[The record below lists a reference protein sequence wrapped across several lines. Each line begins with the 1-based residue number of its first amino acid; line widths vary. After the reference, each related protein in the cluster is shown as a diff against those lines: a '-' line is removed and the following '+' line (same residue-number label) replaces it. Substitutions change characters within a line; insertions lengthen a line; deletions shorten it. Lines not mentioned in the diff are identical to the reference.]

1 MVSGTA
7 VGWLVWK
14 QIGWMGWG
22 PIGRQVGCLGCIAGR
37 QMGEKWFVFA
47 VEVIGTQSLVGRV

>member
-22 PIGRQVGCLGCIAGR
+22 PIGGQVGCLGYIAGR
-37 QMGEKWFVFA
+37 QMDGKWFVFA